1 MQSLENLQFWPLKE
15 HGDWKSIVQS
25 GLSPVHFDLA
35 DDQGT
40 YLPNLT
46 NLPANVVNISSCF
59 SECSKIEGRL
69 TIDCN
74 PAEYSNLFTS
84 AAVATKVHLAG
95 KSNLIN
101 ELIDECNND
110 NISKIE

>member
-1 MQSLENLQFWPLKE
+1 MGTDK
-15 HGDWKSIVQS
+15 DIVQS
-25 GLSPVHFDLA
+25 GLSPVHFDRA

-59 SECSKIEGRL
+59 SGCSKIEGNL
-69 TIDCN
+69 MIDCN
-74 PAEYSNLFTS
+74 PVEYSNLFLG

-95 KSNLIN
+95 KSNIIN